1 MKSLLK
7 RNAVKHL
14 ICIVLTVVITA
25 GFIPLRAEADTTKY
39 VYKFISLK
47 QNKYVT
53 SRETTYS
60 YNEKTDTNIET
71 CYLHKIS
78 VPANGYIKINAN
90 RSERSI
96 DIYKTIN
103 RKKSLWESYSI
114 ISLYGKKA
122 YYEVL
127 PKGTYY
133 IKADSSVKFKWSFVK
148 VQGGS
153 NYCRAR
159 ARRLAAWK
167 KIVEIFN
174 YGQEYNRWYMI
185 SLPRKKTI
193 TVTYSFEPYDPVFAV
208 YNSHGIKL
216 NCPSLT
222 NRSWRTALLPKGT
235 YYIRI
240 SRDRYE
246 DEYSFYRDRFVQFWW
261 N

>member
-53 SRETTYS
+53 SRDYTERYI
-60 YNEKTDTNIET
+60 EKTDTYIET
-71 CYLHKIS
+71 YYLHKIS
-78 VPANGYIKINAN
+78 VPANGYIRINAN
-90 RSERSI
+90 NTGDI
-96 DIYKTIN
+96 YIYKTIN
-103 RKKSLWESYSI
+103 KKKALYESDSI
-114 ISLYGKKA
+114 RSLYGKKV

-133 IKADSSVKFKWSFVK
+133 IKADSGVKFKWSFVK

-193 TVTYSFEPYDPVFAV
+193 TVTYSFEPYDPVFDV

-246 DEYSFYRDRFVQFWW
+246 DEDSFYRDRFVQFWW